1 MKLRLGLIVALCGL
15 VLLVA
20 AILRNGGEVE
30 ADQQN
35 GRTESSTLAQGE
47 RTPVLVELFTSEG
60 CSDCPPADA
69 LLARL
74 ARTQP
79 VAGAQVIGLE
89 HHVDYWDHQGWRDPF
104 SSAAASARQVEY
116 ARTFGNDSPYT
127 PQMVV
132 DGTAEFVGSNESAA
146 RRAID
151 HAAHNAKAS
160 IELSWSTSNASRTDL
175 REVLEVRIH
184 QLAAV
189 SRDDPPEVFLAVTE
203 DNLHSN
209 VARGENAG
217 RALDHVSVVRRLE
230 RLGKADPGQEVSF
243 TAHPAVKL
251 ESSWKRPDLRV
262 VVFVQQQ
269 KSCHVLAAATLPLL
283 PPRQ

>member
-1 MKLRLGLIVALCGL
+1 MKSRLGLILALCGL

-20 AILRNGGEVE
+20 ALLRKGGEVE

-35 GRTESSTLAQGE
+35 LHANSSVQGQGGRTS
-47 RTPVLVELFTSEG
+47 VLVELFTSEG

-79 VAGAQVIGLE
+79 VAGAQVIALE

-104 SSAAASARQVEY
+104 SSAAASARQVDY
-116 ARTFGNDSPYT
+116 ARTFGNDGPYT

-132 DGTAEFVGSNESAA
+132 DGTAEFVGSNESSA

-151 HAAHNAKAS
+151 RAAHNVKAS
-160 IELSWSTSNASRTDL
+160 IELAWLTRNASRTDL
-175 REVLEVRIH
+175 REVLEVRTN
-184 QLAAV
+184 QLAGA
-189 SRDDPPEVFLAVTE
+189 SKDDPAEVFLAITE

-217 RALDHVSVVRRLE
+217 RALDHVSVVRRWE
-230 RLGKADPGQEVSF
+230 RLGKADPGKGSSF
-243 TAHPAVKL
+243 SARPELKL
-251 ESSWKRPDLRV
+251 EPSWKRPDLHV
-262 VVFVQQQ
+262 VVFVQQE
-269 KSCHVLAAATLPLL
+269 KSRRVLAVATLPL
-283 PPRQ
+283 PPKE